1 MSLTLRSASCCEFCI
16 LIMDLFVYIITEQQL
31 AQEQVLELLPLIGEA
46 NAINEELDKH
56 KYEILSKIF
65 NVLLCN

>member
-56 KYEILSKIF
+56 K
-65 NVLLCN
+65 